1 MSYSKEEQ
9 EKWEE
14 FEQACLI
21 AGIDKDS
28 FCGVEEVFEGFE
40 KYKKWRKEVKKN
52 E

>member
-21 AGIDKDS
+21 SGIDAKS
-28 FCGVEEVFEGFE
+28 FYGTDDLFEEFE
-40 KYKKWRKEVKKN
+40 KYKKWREGR
-52 E
+52 